1 MQLLKIRIYNHIGE
15 SRDVDFRPGE
25 LNIITGESS
34 TGKSALLT
42 IVDYCLGRDEPAVP
56 RTEMFSAIAWY
67 AVMWQFDDGSRVVV
81 GRRASRTKSNSRA
94 MLEFGGPDLEMPEFD
109 SLRENVDS
117 HALRVQIGARIGLAD
132 VVLEADHDD
141 TRSKTVGLGTAA
153 LFCLQ
158 EQEEIGTKST
168 LFHRQAEDGIKL
180 ALQDAFPFFLGA
192 VDGDQAQKRE
202 ARRDAK
208 RTLRRAEVALDRAEG
223 AADER
228 DTVFRDLL
236 GEARAVGLHPSQALI
251 DAGDY
256 RAAAFSVLHAPVD
269 EPSQTV
275 PPEAD
280 IRRQDERRRLEA
292 DVTRLRDELHRA
304 IATRDLV
311 LDQQGGENEYTGSL
325 QIQVGRL
332 ESIGLLPDD
341 DDAMHMC
348 PLCSQDLPVPDAT
361 VSQVQERLGE
371 LRTSL
376 AAVQHGQPRRAK
388 ATRRISERIVEI
400 REALGS
406 ATRALDAAARSV
418 GEEGPTDITARQS
431 FVRGRFDAILRS
443 SESADQVELGRL
455 RTAVRDAE
463 LLVASLDIELSS
475 DDVREQ
481 ITSRLNVIGTYLGE
495 YSRKL
500 ETESADRPVRLD
512 INALT
517 IVVDEE
523 FGPVDLTGFGSGA
536 NWVGFHIAAH
546 LALHRFF
553 VGQNRPVP
561 RFLMLDQPSQAHF
574 QGDLSASADGK
585 GDREGE
591 RVRAMFKTAADFA
604 AAHAGKMQVIII
616 DHARYTDEWFTSHVR
631 HDWHDGEKL
640 IPDSWKY
647 YVRKTETGD
656 GAPKSGLLLAG
667 RLNASPV
674 VKALTANGAAPE
686 LN

>member
-1 MQLLKIRIYNHIGE
+1 MQLLKIRIYNHVGDV
-15 SRDVDFRPGE
+15 RDVDFRPGE

-42 IVDYCLGRDEPAVP
+42 IVDYCLGRDEPTVP

-81 GRRASRTKSNSRA
+81 GRKASRTKSNSRA
-94 MLEFGGPDLEMPEFD
+94 MLEFGGPKLAMPAFS

-117 HALRVQIGARIGLAD
+117 DALRVQIGARIGLAD
-132 VVLEADHDD
+132 VVLEADQEGA
-141 TRSKTVGLGTAA
+141 RAKTVSLGTAA

-168 LFHRQAEDGIKL
+168 LFHRQADDGIKL
-180 ALQDAFPFFLGA
+180 ALQDTFPFFLGA
-192 VDGDQAQKRE
+192 VDGDQARKRE
-202 ARRDAK
+202 ARREAK
-208 RTLRRAEVALDRAEG
+208 RTLRRAETALDRAEG

-236 GEARAVGLHPSQALI
+236 GEARAVGLHPGEGLV

-256 RAAAFSVLHAPVD
+256 RAAALSILYSPSAAPQH
-269 EPSQTV
+269 PSSSDT
-275 PPEAD
+275 D
-280 IRRQDERRRLEA
+280 IRMQDERRRLEA
-292 DVTRLRDELHRA
+292 DVTRLRTELHSA

-311 LDQQGGENEYTGSL
+311 LDQQGSETEYTGSL
-325 QIQVGRL
+325 QAQVGRL
-332 ESIGLLPDD
+332 ESIGLLPEHDG
-341 DDAMHMC
+341 ATERC
-348 PLCSQDLPVPDAT
+348 PLCTQDLPERDAT
-361 VSQVQERLGE
+361 VTQVRERLGD
-371 LRTSL
+371 LRASL
-376 AAVQHGQPRRAK
+376 AAVQHVQPRRIEAAQK
-388 ATRRISERIVEI
+388 ISEHIVEL
-400 REALGS
+400 REALAS

-418 GEEGPTDITARQS
+418 GDAGPSDITAKQS
-431 FVRGRFDAILRS
+431 FVRGRIDAILRTTES
-443 SESADQVELGRL
+443 SDQAELGRL
-455 RTAVRDAE
+455 RATVRDAQLRVS
-463 LLVASLDIELSS
+463 LLETELSS

-481 ITSRLNVIGTYLGE
+481 IASRLNIIGTYLGQ
-495 YSRKL
+495 YSREL

-561 RFLMLDQPSQAHF
+561 RFLMFDQPSQAHF
-574 QGDLSASADGK
+574 QGDLVASADGK

-604 AAHAGKMQVIII
+604 AAHAGKLQVIII
-616 DHARYTDEWFTSHVR
+616 DHARYTDEWFTSRVR
-631 HDWHDGEKL
+631 YDWHDGEKL
-640 IPDSWKY
+640 IPDSWKQY
-647 YVRKTETGD
+647 ARKVDTGE
-656 GAPKSGLLLAG
+656 G
-667 RLNASPV
+667 RPQ
-674 VKALTANGAAPE
+674 PE
-686 LN
+686 